1 MYKFKP
7 ISRITKEELFE
18 YWSITLMLDLGV
30 FKTIMEIINHSNT
43 KMKRNRFFLVQSTT
57 KFTDDQIKRIAGEMS
72 NISYDLVEGIKACTL
87 DETIYKYIL
96 NSDSKEKYIQD
107 NNKSPIMCIP
117 RKPHENGLLS
127 YIVGT
132 FLERIHHLSSPK
144 KSPESS
150 PKRGSFKEF
159 KYPYI
164 IEFLN
169 KLDNEINPSSSVDH
183 VLGTYKDFKFHL
195 VGDSAFFSKDNL
207 NHIVN
212 KGWLATISDSS
223 SSNINTLLKD
233 TLKND
238 KSWIAIE
245 LDGYYKVCKIDERD
259 EKFPTFKSIA
269 TTGFKTQNREVNPS
283 KGYNI
288 SDAVDLYKLNVST
301 LKKCLDLGVS
311 RSSSNRRMVI
321 SICGIL
327 SHSTN
332 PNSYSLLSEA
342 IQKDTLKSYS
352 LVKLKNL
359 HQDFN
364 LPAPAQLTCEG
375 YILALTRLYENEN
388 FELDSLLKDLSQ
400 SLRKS
405 PPLVSDFYKKQFNVI
420 DIHNRYLYSGGIHEY
435 VKNWRIFAVSCLI
448 KSYIINISSFYM
460 SITSKHM
467 KFEEFKQ
474 IFIHSIREVNLVPKS
489 PSSNQ
494 NQNQNFLFIQKSCIL
509 TIHHLFQAQSYI

>member
-1 MYKFKP
+1 M
-7 ISRITKEELFE
+7 
-18 YWSITLMLDLGV
+18 
-30 FKTIMEIINHSNT
+30 
-43 KMKRNRFFLVQSTT
+43 
-57 KFTDDQIKRIAGEMS
+57 
-72 NISYDLVEGIKACTL
+72 
-87 DETIYKYIL
+87 
-96 NSDSKEKYIQD
+96 
-107 NNKSPIMCIP
+107 
-117 RKPHENGLLS
+117 
-127 YIVGT
+127 VGT

-169 KLDNEINPSSSVDH
+169 KLYNEINPS
-183 VLGTYKDFKFHL
+183 
-195 VGDSAFFSKDNL
+195 
-207 NHIVN
+207 IN
-212 KGWLATISDSS
+212 KGWLATISS
-223 SSNINTLLKD
+223 SSNINILLED
-233 TLKND
+233 TLKDD

-269 TTGFKTQNREVNPS
+269 TTGFKTQNCEVNQS
-283 KGYNI
+283 
-288 SDAVDLYKLNVST
+288 
-301 LKKCLDLGVS
+301 LGVS

-321 SICGIL
+321 SICGIDPL

-342 IQKDTLKSYS
+342 IQKDTLKSFS

-359 HQDFN
+359 HQNFN
-364 LPAPAQLTCEG
+364 LPAPAQLTCE
-375 YILALTRLYENEN
+375 
-388 FELDSLLKDLSQ
+388 DLSQ
-400 SLRKS
+400 SLRTS
-405 PPLVSDFYKKQFNVI
+405 PPLVSDFYKKWFNVI
-420 DIHNRYLYSGGIHEY
+420 DIHNRYLYSGGIHGY

-448 KSYIINISSFYM
+448 KSYIINIYSFYM

-494 NQNQNFLFIQKSCIL
+494 NQNQN
-509 TIHHLFQAQSYI
+509 